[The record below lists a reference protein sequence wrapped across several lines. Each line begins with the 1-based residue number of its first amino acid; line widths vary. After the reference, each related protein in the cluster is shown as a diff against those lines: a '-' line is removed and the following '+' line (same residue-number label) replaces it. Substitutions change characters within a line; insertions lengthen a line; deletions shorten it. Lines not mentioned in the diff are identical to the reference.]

1 MQAISHLNQEIV
13 QLKTDYFS
21 ARYAHLGIV
30 L

>member
-21 ARYAHLGIV
+21 ACYAHWGIV